1 MLVAMGVFALEP
13 VRRRFFE
20 LFYYLHIAA
29 FYMIVPTVLWHAAAA
44 WEYFLP
50 GLTVWFMD
58 RLLRMYRSASTVEV
72 VSAVASDAF
81 VELRFRHATLN
92 AAPGQYAFINV
103 PELSLLQWHPFS
115 FSSASEG
122 CYTFHIKS
130 MGEGTWTGRLVELVK
145 ARGNNL
151 SLSVDGPCGRV
162 SDFDDYKAVVLVA
175 GGIGVTPC
183 AAIYGYFR
191 RLELEGARCP
201 AVTLLWTLRDAELLP
216 MMSHLWD
223 DNETNGLPYLSNIN
237 TKCGE
242 ELQEATSSGAAST
255 LHLFLTGVASSEV
268 VSAPS
273 VSVST
278 QRLVVATEISRAV
291 VGEDPREVL
300 VFVCGPAG
308 LVKCTRDVAVSLG
321 FTFYEENFLL

>member
-50 GLTVWFMD
+50 GLTVWFLD

-72 VSAVASDAF
+72 VSAVASGAF
-81 VELRFRHATLN
+81 VELRFRHASLS
-92 AAPGQYAFINV
+92 AAPGQYAFVNV

-130 MGEGTWTGRLVELVK
+130 MGEGTWTGQLVELVR
-145 ARGNNL
+145 ARGNNI

-162 SDFDDYKAVVLVA
+162 SDLNDYKAVVLVA

-183 AAIYGYFR
+183 AAIYDYYR
-191 RLELEGARCP
+191 RLGLEEACCP
-201 AVTLLWTLRDAELLP
+201 TVTLLWTLRDAELLP

-223 DNETNGLPYLSNIN
+223 DDEVKGLFYLNSLN
-237 TKCGE
+237 TKSVE
-242 ELQEATSSGAAST
+242 ECPAVTTSDPNAT
-255 LHLFLTGVASSEV
+255 LHLFLTGGVSSDC
-268 VSAPS
+268 VSAPR

-278 QRLVVATEISRAV
+278 QRLDVATEIPRAI
-291 VGEDPREVL
+291 VGKDPREVL

-308 LVKCTRDVAVSLG
+308 LVKSTRDVALSLG
-321 FTFYEENFLL
+321 VNFHEESFLL

>member
-1 MLVAMGVFALEP
+1 
-13 VRRRFFE
+13 
-20 LFYYLHIAA
+20 
-29 FYMIVPTVLWHAAAA
+29 
-44 WEYFLP
+44 
-50 GLTVWFMD
+50 
-58 RLLRMYRSASTVEV
+58 
-72 VSAVASDAF
+72 
-81 VELRFRHATLN
+81 
-92 AAPGQYAFINV
+92 
-103 PELSLLQWHPFS
+103 
-115 FSSASEG
+115 
-122 CYTFHIKS
+122 

-223 DNETNGLPYLSNIN
+223 DDGV
-237 TKCGE
+237 
-242 ELQEATSSGAAST
+242 TSADEPGDFGRCVSEISMQV
-255 LHLFLTGVASSEV
+255 FLTGHCSPKGTEST
-268 VSAPS
+268 AP
-273 VSVST
+273 VT
-278 QRLVVATEISRAV
+278 NRRPDVATEISRAV